1 MRELTKKQ
9 KHFLTKWYKE
19 KEPSKDGK
27 LADLKSRRNALSRW
41 MASPDKHPDDANQLE
56 KLDKEIERLEE
67 IKKLEEKAN

>member
-1 MRELTKKQ
+1 MFGGGQ
-9 KHFLTKWYKE
+9 KEE